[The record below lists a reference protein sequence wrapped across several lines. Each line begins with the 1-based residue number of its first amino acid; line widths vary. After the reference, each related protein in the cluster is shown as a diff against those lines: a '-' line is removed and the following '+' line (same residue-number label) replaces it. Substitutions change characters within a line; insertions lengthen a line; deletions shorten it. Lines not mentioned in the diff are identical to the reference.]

1 MLNLQLSLALC
12 LLVLGFWLEYLERP
26 RIALWCLLL
35 TLTTALY
42 FTHLVGFAMAGW
54 IMTAYAIFARRRIR
68 EIFFSWI
75 LFIPGALFFLHS
87 TMPQAKSG
95 WAYAFSPTA
104 CGLSR

>member
-26 RIALWCLLL
+26 RIAMWFLLL

-68 EIFFSWI
+68 DIFSPGFCSSQGRFFS
-75 LFIPGALFFLHS
+75 FTP
-87 TMPQAKSG
+87 P
-95 WAYAFSPTA
+95 
-104 CGLSR
+104 CLSRSPVGHMHSPPLRAD